1 MNTTKLLARVV
12 RWRYWK
18 QLHALKCV
26 GQLTH
31 AGLYSLKFQIMSLN
45 TLSKETEMRLAEFFN
60 QATDPKSFTKAI
72 RKVNYLL
79 AMSLMRECETLQIDP
94 KSVEQGYFWL
104 NELAEI
110 LNPYFEIE
118 D

>member
-1 MNTTKLLARVV
+1 MWYAGGIGNNCN
-12 RWRYWK
+12 
-18 QLHALKCV
+18 ALKCV

-45 TLSKETEMRLAEFFN
+45 TLSKETELRLNEFFN
-60 QATDPKSFTKAI
+60 QATDPKSFAKAI

-110 LNPYFEIE
+110 LNPYFEVE
-118 D
+118 